1 MSNLKWDYSLYLA
14 TDRSYI
20 GNKDLTGCVIEA
32 IEGGVTMVQ
41 LREKTASSR
50 DFYHLALALK
60 EVTTSY
66 HIPLIIND
74 RMDIA
79 LAVDADGLHLGQD
92 DLPIKAARRFLGPD
106 KVLGIS
112 VGNVQEAVLA
122 QEEGADY
129 LGAGAMFATGTK
141 PDAELVS
148 LEELKKIKESVI
160 IPVVAIGGI
169 KKENAAQ
176 VMLSGIDGICV
187 VSAIL
192 AAGDFRMAARELK
205 ETVSSLR

>member
-20 GNKDLTGCVIEA
+20 GNKDLIDCVIEA
-32 IEGGVTMVQ
+32 VKGGVTMVQ

-60 EVTTSY
+60 EVTSSY
-66 HIPLIIND
+66 RIPLIIND
-74 RMDIA
+74 RLDIA
-79 LAVDADGLHLGQD
+79 LAVEADGLHLGQE
-92 DLPIKAARRFLGPD
+92 DLPVKVARRYLGLE
-106 KVLGIS
+106 KVIGIS

-129 LGAGAMFATGTK
+129 LGAGAVFATGTK

-148 LEELKKIKESVI
+148 LEELKKIKEAVT

-169 KKENAAQ
+169 KKENALQ
-176 VMLSGIDGICV
+176 VMAAGIDGICV

-192 AAGDFRMAARELK
+192 AAGDIRMAAMELK
-205 ETVSSLR
+205 EQV